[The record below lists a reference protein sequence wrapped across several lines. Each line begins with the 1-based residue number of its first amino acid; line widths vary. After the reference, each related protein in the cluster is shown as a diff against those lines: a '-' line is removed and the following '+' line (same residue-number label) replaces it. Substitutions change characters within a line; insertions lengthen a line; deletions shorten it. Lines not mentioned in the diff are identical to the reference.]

1 MVNPT
6 AQKYTSGACFIQKLF
21 SIKLLKVHNPAP
33 EETEE
38 ERTTPLDVVIVQ
50 SSVDPRFAPQITK
63 HIRPVLPEIH
73 F

>member
-6 AQKYTSGACFIQKLF
+6 AQKYASGAYFIQKLF